1 MAWFK
6 QIPLNLRGQIVSV
19 HDYYRADKTH
29 QMLLRQGSCS
39 LSFGRLGF
47 LSAMPEIWCSFSQ
60 AGVLRYE
67 CKGRPAALV
76 SKA

>member
-1 MAWFK
+1 
-6 QIPLNLRGQIVSV
+6 LNRCGQIVSV
-19 HDYYRADKTH
+19 HNYYRTDATQ
-29 QMLLRQGSCS
+29 QMLGQGSCS

-60 AGVLRYE
+60 ADVLRHE